1 MSLSADVYYEYV
13 VPYAHV
19 NEARYNIFFVINIR
33 IKIIKNIKSDRKYLV
48 IKIMARS
55 NWRAYLAPV
64 VARILSDHLD
74 IEDTSLGVEEVVRSL
89 R

>member
-1 MSLSADVYYEYV
+1 M
-13 VPYAHV
+13 
-19 NEARYNIFFVINIR
+19 
-33 IKIIKNIKSDRKYLV
+33 

-74 IEDTSLGVEEVVRSL
+74 IEDTSLGVEEVVRCGHQL
-89 R
+89 GF